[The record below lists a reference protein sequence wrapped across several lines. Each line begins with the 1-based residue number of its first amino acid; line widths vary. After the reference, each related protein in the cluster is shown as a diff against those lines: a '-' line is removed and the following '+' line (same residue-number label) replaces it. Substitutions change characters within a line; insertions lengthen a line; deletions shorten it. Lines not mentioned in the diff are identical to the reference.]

1 MRNGV
6 LQLQVMLVVDSFL
19 TLVTWLPYNI
29 YPPVIE
35 AAARSKADVYDDPS
49 ADIRGFRILT
59 ALMLTNVFSTPIVYF
74 IFNRHFRVSTRKW
87 ALISL
92 YL

>member
-35 AAARSKADVYDDPS
+35 AAARSKSDVYDDPS

-74 IFNRHFRVSTRKW
+74 IFNRNVRVS
-87 ALISL
+87 
-92 YL
+92 